1 MSGRIEPSRTHG
13 HYDPRWPKRRFPVVA
28 ARLAAAAAGLED
40 ISPDGLDWDA
50 FSSNYFPGR
59 RRHDLEAI
67 SAYDAY
73 KHGRLGR
80 RDSRPKPRRQSIRL
94 NEPALRVEAKRH
106 HGTAAGGI
114 PRVGRASLH
123 RPGTTR

>member
-1 MSGRIEPSRTHG
+1 MSGRIEPSRRHG
-13 HYDPRWPKRRFPVVA
+13 HFDPRWPNRRFPVVA
-28 ARLAAAAAGLED
+28 ARLTSAAAGLED
-40 ISPDGLDWDA
+40 APDGLDWDG
-50 FSSNYFPGR
+50 FSRNYFPGC
-59 RRHDLEAI
+59 RRHDLEVI

-80 RDSRPKPRRQSIRL
+80 RDSRPKPRRRSIRL
-94 NEPALRVEAKRH
+94 NEPVLRVEAKRY
-106 HGTAAGGI
+106 HGTAVGGT